1 MKTIINA
8 FKVKEIRRRIFFVFF
23 CMVIMRICTQIPAP
37 GVSSEFFAEWFK
49 QFGGSLN
56 FLNAFT
62 GGSFE
67 RMSILALSITPYIT
81 SSIIIE
87 LLTIA
92 IPALEEMQK
101 DGEAGRKKMIAIS
114 RYLTIGLSV
123 MESTAMCV
131 GFGRQGLIPDIN
143 FLKAAT
149 VVASMTCGS
158 CFLMWIGEQITE
170 HGIGNGISIVLFFN
184 IVSRIPQDLTSLFE
198 QFVKGKTLAKS
209 VLAVCIII
217 AVIALI
223 IVLVVVLNGAVRKIP
238 IQYSKKIVGRTEFGS
253 YGTNIPLKVNTS
265 GVIPVIFASSLMA
278 FPNIIAT
285 FMGKKGLGFLSE
297 SNWFDFTRPLDSL
310 GVIIYV
316 FLIIFFAYF
325 YTSITFN
332 PMEIADNLKKQ
343 GGVIPGI
350 RPGKPTENYLRDILN
365 AIIFI
370 GAIGLTIVALIP
382 IVLNGLFHANV
393 SFGGT
398 SLIII
403 VSVVLETT
411 AQIDAMM
418 AVRNYKGFLRG

>member
-8 FKVKEIRRRIFFVFF
+8 FKVKEIRRRLYFVFF
-23 CMVIMRICTQIPAP
+23 CMVVIRLCTQIPIP
-37 GVSSEFFAEWFK
+37 GVSSDFFADWFSRN
-49 QFGGSLN
+49 GASLN
-56 FLNAFT
+56 FLSAFT

-92 IPALEEMQK
+92 IPALEEMQR
-101 DGEAGRKKMIAIS
+101 DGESGRKKMTEII
-114 RYLTIGLSV
+114 RFLTIGLSV
-123 MESTAMCV
+123 MESTAMCI
-131 GFGRQGLIPDIN
+131 GFGRQGLIPDMTFI
-143 FLKAAT
+143 KAVT
-149 VVASMTCGS
+149 VVVAMTAGS
-158 CFLMWIGEQITE
+158 CFLMWLGEQITE
-170 HGIGNGISIVLFFN
+170 YGVGNGISIVLFIN
-184 IVSRIPQDLTSLFE
+184 IVSRVPQDLSSLFE
-198 QFVKGKTLAKS
+198 QFVKGRTIAKA
-209 VLAVCIII
+209 VLAVI
-217 AVIALI
+217 VIAAIILLI
-223 IVLVVVLNGAVRKIP
+223 IMLAVMLNGAVRKIP
-238 IQYSKKIVGRTEFGS
+238 VQYSRKVTGRIGGS
-253 YGTNIPLKVNTS
+253 YGSNIPLKVNTA
-265 GVIPVIFASSLMA
+265 GVIPVIFASSLMS
-278 FPNIIAT
+278 FPNILLA
-285 FMGKKGLGFLSE
+285 FLGKEGLGFLNE
-297 SNWFDFTRPLDSL
+297 STWFDFTRPLNSL

-350 RPGKPTENYLRDILN
+350 RSGKPTELYLKDILN

-382 IVLNGLFHANV
+382 IVLNGLFHASV

-403 VSVVLETT
+403 VSVVLETLT
-411 AQIDAMM
+411 QIDSMM
-418 AVRNYKGFLRG
+418 AVRNYKGFLTK